1 MEKPSDFILLITNGT
16 RSETVVPNIRRDMKY
31 MGSKNRIA
39 KYILPIMLKD
49 RKPDQWWVEPFVG
62 GGNMI
67 DKVSGVRTGGD
78 LNEPLVE
85 ALKLI
90 RDIPETLPDLVTED
104 DYNLAK
110 KLDNLG
116 LKGYI
121 GFAMSF
127 GGKWFGG
134 YRRDVAGTKGCME
147 NMKTQS
153 RRSKQN
159 AIKQS
164 VNLQGV
170 ILQHASYSD
179 MKIPPNSIIYCDP
192 PYRETTKYNI
202 AFDHYSFYEW
212 CLEKHKEGH
221 TVFVSEYSMP
231 PAFECIWEKEIN
243 SSLTKDTGSK
253 KGVERLFRVKE
264 VRSNV

>member
-1 MEKPSDFILLITNGT
+1 
-16 RSETVVPNIRRDMKY
+16 MKY

-49 RKPDQWWVEPFVG
+49 RQPDQWWVEPFVG

-67 DKVSGVRTGGD
+67 DKVGGRRIGND
-78 LNEPLVE
+78 INNPLVE

-104 DYNLAK
+104 DYKLAK

-116 LKGYI
+116 LRGYI

-134 YRRDVAGTKGCME
+134 YRRDVAGTKGCMD

-153 RRSKQN
+153 RRAKQN

-164 VNLQGV
+164 IKLQGV
-170 ILQHASYSD
+170 ILQSFGYHS
-179 MKIPPNSIIYCDP
+179 MLIPPNSIIYCDP
-192 PYRETTKYNI
+192 PYREATGYGKTS
-202 AFDHYSFYEW
+202 FDHYLFYEW

-221 TVFVSEYSMP
+221 TIFISEYSMP
-231 PAFECIWEKEIN
+231 DAFECIWEKEIV
-243 SSLTKDTGSK
+243 SSLTRNTGSK
-253 KGVERLFRVKE
+253 KGVERLFRVNCAERGVNKDW
-264 VRSNV
+264 RGR